1 VGIQTHVIGEGE
13 YVYRDDFA
21 FFFFKY
27 HSFCSFGSSFVLA
40 AIDELR
46 NLKDSL
52 RIGDERDDVVDMAV
66 VFYEVCL
73 IFLHIVSV
81 LINQSRF
88 LHRLS
93 F

>member
-1 VGIQTHVIGEGE
+1 
-13 YVYRDDFA
+13 
-21 FFFFKY
+21 
-27 HSFCSFGSSFVLA
+27 LA